1 MERRVI
7 RMIMIDVLIPPLD
20 ESFDFEVDEEIMLGE
35 FVGKLTRIIE
45 NVRNVRFNCRSFKL
59 FSFKKGDFIK
69 DDLSFANQGVTSGE
83 RFVLV

>member
-1 MERRVI
+1 MG
-7 RMIMIDVLIPPLD
+7 MIMIDVLIPPLD
-20 ESFDFEVDEEIMLGE
+20 ESFDFEVDEKIMLGE
-35 FVGKLTRIIE
+35 FTGKLTRIVE

-69 DDLSFANQGVTSGE
+69 DDKSFADQGVTSGE